1 MKIPSLLL
9 AVATFGDAKPKIHL
23 TILRLSFIK
32 FYFVWSLSDWQLLP
46 QNLKPSRLDKS
57 HFA

>member
-23 TILRLSFIK
+23 TISRLS
-32 FYFVWSLSDWQLLP
+32 Y
-46 QNLKPSRLDKS
+46 
-57 HFA
+57 